1 MRNKIGYF
9 RGSFIKMKQ
18 IVIFF
23 LLSITLIFVFVCSKN
38 KPTEPLQPTDP
49 LDYYPM
55 QKDYSWRYI
64 HLSAG
69 CDANA
74 IHDSFDLTIL
84 RANTRHGNAG
94 YDRFRNTDTNSITF
108 IFKKA
113 DTLFTEQVG
122 QTVPFYKILV
132 GPIKENTSWS
142 DSNLNYLIQGFEN
155 VTLAINGV
163 TYKRCAKI
171 IKTNRNPAKPNVTY
185 EWWAP
190 SYGKVKDM
198 EAEPSG
204 PCVQAEELRSFTT
217 PGVIP

>member
-1 MRNKIGYF
+1 
-9 RGSFIKMKQ
+9 MKQ
-18 IVIFF
+18 IIIFL

-38 KPTEPLQPTDP
+38 NPTEPPYRDDP
-49 LDYYPM
+49 GYYYPL

-69 CDANA
+69 CDADA

-84 RANTRHGNAG
+84 RANTRHGNVG
-94 YDRFRNTDTNSITF
+94 YDRFWNTDTNSITF

-142 DSNLNYLIQGFEN
+142 DSYFDYLIQKFEN
-155 VTLAINGV
+155 VTLTINGAP
-163 TYKRCAKI
+163 YKNCAKI
-171 IKTNRNPAKPNVTY
+171 IKTNRNPTKPNVIY

-190 SYGKVKDM
+190 SYGKVK
-198 EAEPSG
+198 EREEEPSG
-204 PCVQAEELRSFTT
+204 PCVRAEELRSFTT
-217 PGVIP
+217 SGIFP

>member
-9 RGSFIKMKQ
+9 KGSFIKMKK
-18 IVIFF
+18 IIIL

-38 KPTEPLQPTDP
+38 KPTEPPQPTDP

-69 CDANA
+69 CDVNA

-84 RANTRHGNAG
+84 RANTRHGNTG
-94 YDRFRNTDTNSITF
+94 YDRYRNTDTNSITF

-122 QTVPFYKILV
+122 QSVPFYKILV

-142 DSNLNYLIQGFEN
+142 DSNFNYLIQRFEN
-155 VTLAINGV
+155 VTLTINGAP
-163 TYKRCAKI
+163 YKKCAKI
-171 IKTNRNPAKPNVTY
+171 IIRNRNTTKPNVIY

-190 SYGKVKDM
+190 SYGKVK
-198 EAEPSG
+198 EVEVEPSG
-204 PCVQAEELRSFTT
+204 DCVRAEELRSFTT
-217 PGVIP
+217 SGVFP

>member
-1 MRNKIGYF
+1 
-9 RGSFIKMKQ
+9 MKQ
-18 IVIFF
+18 IIIF
-23 LLSITLIFVFVCSKN
+23 LLLTITLIFVFVCSKN
-38 KPTEPLQPTDP
+38 KPTEPPYRDDP
-49 LDYYPM
+49 GYYYPR
-55 QKDYSWRYI
+55 QEKYSWRYI

-84 RANTRHGNAG
+84 RANIRHGDVG

-142 DSNLNYLIQGFEN
+142 DENFDYLIEGFEN
-155 VTLAINGV
+155 VTLTINGV
-163 TYKRCAKI
+163 TYRRCARI
-171 IKTNRNPAKPNVTY
+171 IKTNRNPTKPNIVY

-190 SYGKVKDM
+190 SYGKAKEM
-198 EAEPSG
+198 EVEPSG
-204 PCVQAEELRSFTT
+204 DCVQAEELRSFTT
-217 PGVIP
+217 SGVLP